1 MHKLLVAIAAG
12 MLLLASAVS
21 ASALSGAKAQTAPG
35 GPGPSCTQ
43 TQTTSGPEQE
53 KEQPES
59 KTQDVESQQGT
70 QEGQSGD
77 AKGENHDTGPAAS
90 SNEVNDGEKEVKDDG
105 TAAGDQPQQ
114 NAGPAS
120 TKPRDSNLQEDNRCG
135 DASAGQAHGQ
145 ALKTGHGSTSSGA
158 ADSNRND
165 D

>member
-1 MHKLLVAIAAG
+1 MRKLLIAIAAG

-21 ASALSGAKAQTAPG
+21 ASAIAGAKTKTGPG
-35 GPGPSCTQ
+35 GPDPTCTQ

-53 KEQPES
+53 KEEPES
-59 KTQDVESQQGT
+59 KTQDIENHQGT

-90 SNEVNDGEKEVKDDG
+90 SNDVNDGEKEVKDDS

-114 NAGPAS
+114 NAGTAS
-120 TKPRDSNLQEDNRCG
+120 TEPGDSNLQEDNQCG
-135 DASAGQAHGQ
+135 DQSAGQAHGQ
-145 ALKTGHGSTSSGA
+145 RMKKAHRSTSAGA

-165 D
+165 